1 MHVNSN
7 SVNSF
12 KVNTVYADFIPVIQN
27 TNVLNFKLFLFFRA
41 RKAQLSVEQ
50 LTTELAAERSVSQ
63 KQESQRVLLERQ
75 NKELRAKLA
84 EMETNQ
90 RTKSKATMAALEAKI
105 VNLEEQLEVEAKE
118 RLLQQKASRKLDK
131 RLKEMALQL
140 EDERRHADQFKEQV
154 EKVNGRVKALKRQ
167 LDEAEEEISREKAQK
182 RKAQREMEDMGE
194 SHEAMTRE
202 INNLKN
208 KLR

>member
-1 MHVNSN
+1 M
-7 SVNSF
+7 
-12 KVNTVYADFIPVIQN
+12 I
-27 TNVLNFKLFLFFRA
+27 LCFRA

-50 LTTELAAERSVSQ
+50 LTTELAGERSVSQ

-75 NKELRAKLA
+75 NKELRAKLV

-90 RTKSKATMAALEAKI
+90 RTKTKATVAALEAKI
-105 VNLEEQLEVEAKE
+105 GNLEEQLEVEAKE
-118 RLLQQKASRKLDK
+118 RLLQQKGSRKLDK

-182 RKAQREMEDMGE
+182 RKAQREMEDMVE
-194 SHEAMTRE
+194 SHEGMSRE

-208 KLR
+208 KLRYVMLATNLQLTVR

>member
-1 MHVNSN
+1 
-7 SVNSF
+7 
-12 KVNTVYADFIPVIQN
+12 
-27 TNVLNFKLFLFFRA
+27 
-41 RKAQLSVEQ
+41 VEQ
-50 LTTELAAERSVSQ
+50 LTTELAGERSVSQ

-75 NKELRAKLA
+75 NKELRAKLV

-90 RTKSKATMAALEAKI
+90 RTKTKATVAALEAKI
-105 VNLEEQLEVEAKE
+105 GNLEEQLEVEAKE
-118 RLLQQKASRKLDK
+118 RLLQQKGSRKLDK

-182 RKAQREMEDMGE
+182 RKAQREMEDMAE
-194 SHEAMTRE
+194 SHEGMSRE

-208 KLR
+208 KLRYVLHSGNLHWQSSQRLFTGGKEQLLGFNYVFTLL